1 MPRRSWRCR
10 GDPTADWPNPR
21 WPAEVLNMF
30 KVSAVPPRRSAILT
44 VFRGATTINDGTT
57 VGPRRS
63 GRCHC
68 GLCRTST
75 AVAPRLRC
83 DGTSTAEARRNML
96 KVSAVPPRRSA
107 ILTVFRGATSIN
119 DGTTVGPRR
128 SGRCHCGLC
137 RTSTAVAPRLRC
149 DGTST
154 AEARRNMLKVAAVP
168 PRRSAVLTVFRG
180 ATTINDGT
188 TVGPRRSGRCHCGLC
203 RTSTAVAPRLRCDG
217 VITLTYFV

>member
-1 MPRRSWRCR
+1 
-10 GDPTADWPNPR
+10 
-21 WPAEVLNMF
+21 MF

-44 VFRGATTINDGTT
+44 VFRGATAITDGTT
-57 VGPRRS
+57 AEPRRS
-63 GRCHC
+63 WRCQ
-68 GLCRTST
+68 
-75 AVAPRLRC
+75 
-83 DGTSTAEARRNML
+83 
-96 KVSAVPPRRSA
+96 
-107 ILTVFRGATSIN
+107 
-119 DGTTVGPRR
+119 
-128 SGRCHCGLC
+128 CGLC

-188 TVGPRRSGRCHCGLC
+188 TVEPRRSWRCHCGLC

-217 VITLTYFV
+217 SIRSDTRDTSTLARMQCRVIYWRYYAYMLLTMQTSRVIIITHTTK